1 MTAIQTIGGKLFHE
15 MLISAANSLENNKQ
29 KINDLNV
36 FPVPDGDTGTNM
48 GLTIGAV
55 HNMPKEESISDC
67 ASKAA
72 TAVLL
77 SARGNSGAILALF
90 FRGFAKATKGLEEMD
105 SETVAKAF
113 ALGKEEAYKA
123 VMNPAEGTIL
133 TVIRRCAEDAVE
145 LKDNYK
151 NDLGGFFAK
160 LLNTAEIT
168 LDQTPEM
175 LPILKEAHVVDAGG
189 CGFVTILR
197 GMLAA
202 LVGKPVEAI
211 EDTTAK
217 KAAVTEKADFADF
230 NTEDI
235 KFQYCTECIVEKS
248 KGFHGENKA
257 HALYERIEE
266 MGDSIV
272 FVDAEEII
280 KLHIHTNHP
289 GLVLEL
295 ATMFGSF
302 VTVKVENMKN
312 QHSALT
318 DVAPTP
324 VAAPV
329 EEKPEEPTIA
339 PAEKKYGFVSVC
351 MGDGIRDMFRD
362 FNVDQ
367 IVFGGQTMNPSM
379 QDILDAVNKTPAEIV
394 FVLPNNKNIDMV
406 ATQAAEASTE
416 KKVIVIHTKSVPEG
430 ISSLLVF
437 DETATPEENEEAMSE
452 ALTHVKSLS
461 VTHAVRDASI
471 DGIAVRSGQT
481 MGLVGGKI
489 RSTGANNIEAIEK
502 LLDLVKSA
510 IYVTIFYG
518 EDASEVEANQV
529 REMIENAASD
539 AEVVLAYGGQPL
551 YDYIISVEE

>member
-15 MLISAANSLENNKQ
+15 MLVSAANSLENNKQ

-55 HNMPKEESISDC
+55 HNMKVEDAISEC

-90 FRGFAKATKGLEEMD
+90 FRGFAKATKGLEEMNAD
-105 SETVAKAF
+105 VLANAF
-113 ALGKEEAYKA
+113 VLGKEEAYKA

-133 TVIRRCAEDAVE
+133 TVMRRCAEDAAEVKDQYTGNLSAFFE
-145 LKDNYK
+145 RLLK
-151 NDLGGFFAK
+151 
-160 LLNTAEIT
+160 TAEIT

-211 EDTTAK
+211 GDN
-217 KAAVTEKADFADF
+217 KAAPVTEKADFADF

-248 KGFHGENKA
+248 KCFYGENKA

-295 ATMFGSF
+295 ATIFGSF
-302 VTVKVENMKN
+302 VTVKIENMKN

-318 DVAPTP
+318 DVAP
-324 VAAPV
+324 AA
-329 EEKPEEPTIA
+329 EEENAIA
-339 PAEKKYGFVSVC
+339 PSEKQYGFVSVC
-351 MGDGIRDMFRD
+351 MGDGIRDMFHD

-367 IVFGGQTMNPSM
+367 VVFGGQTMNPSM

-406 ATQAAEASTE
+406 ANQAAEASTE

-430 ISSLLVF
+430 IAALLVF
-437 DETATPEENEEAMSE
+437 DETATPEDNEAAMAEAI
-452 ALTHVKSLS
+452 THVKSLS
-461 VTHAVRDASI
+461 VTHAVRDACI

-489 RSTGANNIEAIEK
+489 RSVGANSMEAIEK
-502 LLDLVKSA
+502 LLDQMKEAVY
-510 IYVTIFYG
+510 ITIFYG
-518 EDASEVEANQV
+518 EDANETEANAV
-529 REMIENAASD
+529 REMIENAATD

-551 YDYIISVEE
+551 YDYLISVEA

>member
-1 MTAIQTIGGKLFHE
+1 MTAIQTIDGKLFHE
-15 MLISAANSLENNKQ
+15 MLVSAANSLENNKQ

-55 HNMPKEESISDC
+55 HNMPAEETISDC

-72 TAVLL
+72 NAVLL

-90 FRGFAKATKGLEEMD
+90 FRGFAKATKGLEVMNAD
-105 SETVAKAF
+105 TVANAF
-113 ALGKEEAYKA
+113 ATGKEEAYKA

-133 TVIRRCAEDAVE
+133 TVIRRCAEDAVA
-145 LKDNYK
+145 LKDEYQDN
-151 NDLGGFFAK
+151 LGGFFTK
-160 LLNTAEIT
+160 LLKTAEIT

-189 CGFVTILR
+189 CGFVMILR

-202 LVGKPVEAI
+202 LVGKPVEAV
-211 EDTTAK
+211 EDKSAK
-217 KAAVTEKADFADF
+217 KATATEKADFADF

-248 KGFHGENKA
+248 KCFHGENNA

-295 ATMFGSF
+295 ATTFGSF

-318 DVAPTP
+318 D
-324 VAAPV
+324 AAPAAKA
-329 EEKPEEPTIA
+329 EEAEEENNGIA
-339 PAEKKYGFVSVC
+339 PAEKQYGFVSVC
-351 MGDGIRDMFRD
+351 MGDGIRDMFHD

-406 ATQAAEASTE
+406 ANQAAEASTE

-430 ISSLLVF
+430 IASLLVF
-437 DETATPEENEEAMSE
+437 DETATPEDNEAAMAEAI
-452 ALTHVKSLS
+452 THVKSLS

-489 RSTGANNIEAIEK
+489 RSVGANSTEAIEK
-502 LLDLVKSA
+502 LLDLVKDA
-510 IYVTIFYG
+510 VYVTIFYG

>member
-1 MTAIQTIGGKLFHE
+1 MTAIQTIGGKLFHG
-15 MLISAANSLENNKQ
+15 MLVSAANSLENNKQ

-55 HNMPKEESISDC
+55 HNMKVEDAISEC

-90 FRGFAKATKGLEEMD
+90 FRGFAKATKGLEEMNAD
-105 SETVAKAF
+105 ALANAF
-113 ALGKEEAYKA
+113 VLGKEEAYKA

-133 TVIRRCAEDAVE
+133 TVMRRCAEDAAEVKDQYTGNLSAFFE
-145 LKDNYK
+145 RLLK
-151 NDLGGFFAK
+151 
-160 LLNTAEIT
+160 TAEIT

-211 EDTTAK
+211 GDT
-217 KAAVTEKADFADF
+217 KAAPVTEKADFADF

-248 KGFHGENKA
+248 KCFYGENKA

-295 ATMFGSF
+295 ATTFGSF
-302 VTVKVENMKN
+302 VTVKIENMKN

-318 DVAPTP
+318 DVAP
-324 VAAPV
+324 AA
-329 EEKPEEPTIA
+329 EEENAIA
-339 PAEKKYGFVSVC
+339 PSEKQYGFVSVC
-351 MGDGIRDMFRD
+351 MGDGIRDMFHD

-367 IVFGGQTMNPSM
+367 VVFGGQTMNPSM
-379 QDILDAVNKTPAEIV
+379 QDILDAVNKTPSDIV

-406 ATQAAEASTE
+406 ANQAAEASTE

-430 ISSLLVF
+430 IAALLVF
-437 DETATPEENEEAMSE
+437 DETATPEDNEAAMAEAI
-452 ALTHVKSLS
+452 THVKSLS
-461 VTHAVRDASI
+461 VTHAVRDACI

-489 RSTGANNIEAIEK
+489 RSVGANSMEAIEK
-502 LLDLVKSA
+502 LLDQMKEAVY
-510 IYVTIFYG
+510 ITIFDG
-518 EDASEVEANQV
+518 EDANETEANAV
-529 REMIENAASD
+529 REMIENAATD

-551 YDYIISVEE
+551 YDYLISVEE

>member
-15 MLISAANSLENNKQ
+15 MLVSAANSLENNKQ

-55 HNMPKEESISDC
+55 HNMKVEDAISEC

-90 FRGFAKATKGLEEMD
+90 FRGFAKATKGLEEMNAD
-105 SETVAKAF
+105 ALANAF
-113 ALGKEEAYKA
+113 VLGKEEAYKA

-133 TVIRRCAEDAVE
+133 TVMRRCAEDAAEVKDQYTGNLSAFFE
-145 LKDNYK
+145 RLLK
-151 NDLGGFFAK
+151 
-160 LLNTAEIT
+160 TAEIT

-211 EDTTAK
+211 GDT
-217 KAAVTEKADFADF
+217 KAAPVTEKADFADF

-248 KGFHGENKA
+248 KCFYGENKA

-295 ATMFGSF
+295 ATTFGSF
-302 VTVKVENMKN
+302 VTVKIENMKN

-318 DVAPTP
+318 DVAP
-324 VAAPV
+324 AA
-329 EEKPEEPTIA
+329 EEENAIA
-339 PAEKKYGFVSVC
+339 PSEKQYGFVSVC
-351 MGDGIRDMFRD
+351 MGDGIRDMFHD

-367 IVFGGQTMNPSM
+367 VVFGGQTMNPSM
-379 QDILDAVNKTPAEIV
+379 QDILDAVNKTPSDIV

-406 ATQAAEASTE
+406 ANQAAEASTE

-430 ISSLLVF
+430 IAALLVF
-437 DETATPEENEEAMSE
+437 DETATPEDNEAAMAEAI
-452 ALTHVKSLS
+452 THVKSLS
-461 VTHAVRDASI
+461 VTHAVRDACI

-489 RSTGANNIEAIEK
+489 RSVGANSMEAIEK
-502 LLDLVKSA
+502 LLDQMKEAVY
-510 IYVTIFYG
+510 ITIFYG
-518 EDASEVEANQV
+518 EDANETEANAV
-529 REMIENAASD
+529 REMIENAAAD

-551 YDYIISVEE
+551 YDYLISVEA

>member
-15 MLISAANSLENNKQ
+15 MLVSAANSLENNKQ

-55 HNMPKEESISDC
+55 HNMKVEDAISEC

-90 FRGFAKATKGLEEMD
+90 FRGFAKATKGLEEMNAD
-105 SETVAKAF
+105 ALANAF
-113 ALGKEEAYKA
+113 VLGKEEAYKA

-133 TVIRRCAEDAVE
+133 TVMRRCAEDAAEVKDQYTGNLSAFFE
-145 LKDNYK
+145 RLLK
-151 NDLGGFFAK
+151 
-160 LLNTAEIT
+160 TAEIT

-211 EDTTAK
+211 GDN
-217 KAAVTEKADFADF
+217 KAAPVTEKADFADF

-248 KGFHGENKA
+248 KCFYGENKA

-295 ATMFGSF
+295 ATTFGSF
-302 VTVKVENMKN
+302 VTVKIENMKN

-318 DVAPTP
+318 DVAP
-324 VAAPV
+324 AA
-329 EEKPEEPTIA
+329 EEENAIA
-339 PAEKKYGFVSVC
+339 PSEKQYGFVSVC
-351 MGDGIRDMFRD
+351 MGDGIRDMFHD

-367 IVFGGQTMNPSM
+367 VVFGGQTMNPSM
-379 QDILDAVNKTPAEIV
+379 QDILDAVNKTPSDIV

-406 ATQAAEASTE
+406 ANQAAEASTE

-430 ISSLLVF
+430 IAALLVF
-437 DETATPEENEEAMSE
+437 DETATPEDNEAAMAEAI
-452 ALTHVKSLS
+452 THVKSLS
-461 VTHAVRDASI
+461 VTHAVRDACI

-489 RSTGANNIEAIEK
+489 RSVGANSMEAIEK
-502 LLDLVKSA
+502 LLDQMKEAVY
-510 IYVTIFYG
+510 ITIFYG
-518 EDASEVEANQV
+518 EDANETEANAV
-529 REMIENAASD
+529 REMIENAAAD

-551 YDYIISVEE
+551 YDYLISVEA

>member
-1 MTAIQTIGGKLFHE
+1 MTAIQTIGGKLFHG
-15 MLISAANSLENNKQ
+15 MLVSAANSLENNKQ

-55 HNMPKEESISDC
+55 HNMKVEDAISEC

-90 FRGFAKATKGLEEMD
+90 FRGFAKATKGLEEMNAD
-105 SETVAKAF
+105 ALANAF
-113 ALGKEEAYKA
+113 VLGKEEAYKA

-133 TVIRRCAEDAVE
+133 TVMRRCAEDAAEVKDQYTGNLSAFFE
-145 LKDNYK
+145 RLLK
-151 NDLGGFFAK
+151 
-160 LLNTAEIT
+160 TAEIT

-211 EDTTAK
+211 GDT
-217 KAAVTEKADFADF
+217 KAAPVTEKADFADF

-248 KGFHGENKA
+248 KCFYGENKA

-295 ATMFGSF
+295 ATTFGSF
-302 VTVKVENMKN
+302 VTVKIENMKN

-318 DVAPTP
+318 DVAP
-324 VAAPV
+324 AA
-329 EEKPEEPTIA
+329 EEENAIA
-339 PAEKKYGFVSVC
+339 PSEKQYGFVSVC
-351 MGDGIRDMFRD
+351 MGDGIRDMFHD

-367 IVFGGQTMNPSM
+367 VVVGGQTMNPSM
-379 QDILDAVNKTPAEIV
+379 QDILDAVNKTPSDIV

-406 ATQAAEASTE
+406 ANQAAEASTE

-430 ISSLLVF
+430 IAALLVF
-437 DETATPEENEEAMSE
+437 DETATPEDNEAAMAEAI
-452 ALTHVKSLS
+452 THVKSLS
-461 VTHAVRDASI
+461 VTHAVRDACI

-489 RSTGANNIEAIEK
+489 RSVGANSMEAIEK
-502 LLDLVKSA
+502 LLDQMKEAVY
-510 IYVTIFYG
+510 ITIFDG
-518 EDASEVEANQV
+518 EDANETEANAV
-529 REMIENAASD
+529 REMIENAATD

-551 YDYIISVEE
+551 YDYLISVEE

>member
-15 MLISAANSLENNKQ
+15 MLVSAANSLENNKQ

-55 HNMPKEESISDC
+55 HNMKVEDAISEC

-90 FRGFAKATKGLEEMD
+90 FRGFAKATKGLEEMNAD
-105 SETVAKAF
+105 ALANAF
-113 ALGKEEAYKA
+113 VLGKEEAYKA

-133 TVIRRCAEDAVE
+133 TVMRRCAEDAAEVKDQYTGNLSAFFE
-145 LKDNYK
+145 RLLK
-151 NDLGGFFAK
+151 
-160 LLNTAEIT
+160 TAEIT

-211 EDTTAK
+211 GDNKVAP
-217 KAAVTEKADFADF
+217 VTEKADFADF

-248 KGFHGENKA
+248 KCFYGENKA

-295 ATMFGSF
+295 ATTFGSF
-302 VTVKVENMKN
+302 VTVKIENMKN

-318 DVAPTP
+318 DVAP
-324 VAAPV
+324 AA
-329 EEKPEEPTIA
+329 EEENAIA
-339 PAEKKYGFVSVC
+339 PSEKQYGFVSVC
-351 MGDGIRDMFRD
+351 MGDGIRDMFHD

-367 IVFGGQTMNPSM
+367 VVFGGQTMNPSM
-379 QDILDAVNKTPAEIV
+379 QDILDAVNKTPSDIV

-406 ATQAAEASTE
+406 ANQAAEASTE

-430 ISSLLVF
+430 IAALLVF
-437 DETATPEENEEAMSE
+437 DETATPEDNEAAMAEAI
-452 ALTHVKSLS
+452 THVKSLS
-461 VTHAVRDASI
+461 VTHAVRDACI

-489 RSTGANNIEAIEK
+489 RSVGANSMEAIEK
-502 LLDLVKSA
+502 LLDQMKEAVY
-510 IYVTIFYG
+510 ITIFYG
-518 EDASEVEANQV
+518 EDANETEANAI
-529 REMIENAASD
+529 REMIENAATD

-551 YDYIISVEE
+551 YDYLISVEA

>member
-15 MLISAANSLENNKQ
+15 MLVSAANSLENNKQ

-55 HNMPKEESISDC
+55 HNMKVEDAISEC

-90 FRGFAKATKGLEEMD
+90 FRGFAKATKGLEEMNAD
-105 SETVAKAF
+105 VLANAF
-113 ALGKEEAYKA
+113 VLGKEEAYKA

-133 TVIRRCAEDAVE
+133 TVMRRCAEDAAEVKDQYTGNLSAFFE
-145 LKDNYK
+145 RLLK
-151 NDLGGFFAK
+151 
-160 LLNTAEIT
+160 TAEIT

-211 EDTTAK
+211 GDT
-217 KAAVTEKADFADF
+217 KAAPVTEKADFADF

-248 KGFHGENKA
+248 KCFYGENKA

-295 ATMFGSF
+295 ATTFGSF
-302 VTVKVENMKN
+302 VTVKIENMKN

-318 DVAPTP
+318 DVAP
-324 VAAPV
+324 AA
-329 EEKPEEPTIA
+329 EEENAIA
-339 PAEKKYGFVSVC
+339 PSEKQYGFVSVC
-351 MGDGIRDMFRD
+351 MGDGIRDMFHD

-367 IVFGGQTMNPSM
+367 VVFGGQTMNPSM
-379 QDILDAVNKTPAEIV
+379 QDILDAVNKTPSDIV

-406 ATQAAEASTE
+406 ANQAAEASTE

-430 ISSLLVF
+430 IAALLVF
-437 DETATPEENEEAMSE
+437 DETATPEDNEAAMAEAI
-452 ALTHVKSLS
+452 THVKSLS
-461 VTHAVRDASI
+461 VTHAVRDACI
-471 DGIAVRSGQT
+471 DGIAVRSGQN

-489 RSTGANNIEAIEK
+489 RSVGANSMEAIEK
-502 LLDLVKSA
+502 LLDQMKEAVY
-510 IYVTIFYG
+510 ITIFYG
-518 EDASEVEANQV
+518 EDANETEANAV
-529 REMIENAASD
+529 REMIENAATD

-551 YDYIISVEE
+551 YDYLISVEA

>member
-55 HNMPKEESISDC
+55 HGISHDDTISDC

-90 FRGFAKATKGLEEMD
+90 FRGFAKATKGMGEMNA
-105 SETVAKAF
+105 EVVAKAF
-113 ALGKEEAYKA
+113 ATGKEEAYKA

-133 TVIRRCAEDAVE
+133 TVMRRCAEDAVQAYTKYE
-145 LKDNYK
+145 

-160 LLNTAEIT
+160 LLKTAEIT

-202 LVGKPVEAI
+202 LVGEPVEAI
-211 EDTTAK
+211 ETTVTK
-217 KAAVTEKADFADF
+217 KAVTEKADFADF

-248 KGFHGENKA
+248 KCFHGENKA

-295 ATMFGSF
+295 ATTFGSF

-318 DVAPTP
+318 D
-324 VAAPV
+324 AAPAPAAAP
-329 EEKPEEPTIA
+329 EKEEPAIA
-339 PAEKKYGFVSVC
+339 PAEKQYGFVSVC
-351 MGDGIRDMFRD
+351 MGDGIRDMFHD

-367 IVFGGQTMNPSM
+367 VVFGGQTMNPSM
-379 QDILDAVNKTPAEIV
+379 QDILDAVNKTPSEIV

-406 ATQAAEASTE
+406 ANQAAEASTE

-430 ISSLLVF
+430 IASLLVF
-437 DETATPEENEEAMSE
+437 DETASPEDNEANMSE
-452 ALTHVKSLS
+452 AITHVKSLS

-489 RSTGANNIEAIEK
+489 RSVGVNSTEAIEK
-502 LLDLVKSA
+502 LLDHMKDAVY
-510 IYVTIFYG
+510 ITVFYG
-518 EDASEVEANQV
+518 EDASEVEANSI
-529 REMIENAASD
+529 REMIENAAVD
-539 AEVVLAYGGQPL
+539 AEVVLAHGGQPL

>member
-1 MTAIQTIGGKLFHE
+1 MTAIQKIGGKLFHE
-15 MLISAANSLENNKQ
+15 MLVSAANSLENNKQ

-55 HNMPKEESISDC
+55 HNMKTEENVGDC
-67 ASKAA
+67 AGKAA
-72 TAVLL
+72 TSVLL

-105 SETVAKAF
+105 AKAF
-113 ALGKEEAYKA
+113 AQAFVLGKEEAYKA
-123 VMNPAEGTIL
+123 VMNPQEGTIL
-133 TVIRRCAEDAVE
+133 TVIRRCAEDAVKLQDKYE
-145 LKDNYK
+145 
-151 NDLGGFFAK
+151 NDLGGFLSK
-160 LLNTAEIT
+160 LLEVAEIT

-211 EDTTAK
+211 VDNKPAP
-217 KAAVTEKADFADF
+217 VTEKADFADF

-248 KGFHGENKA
+248 KCFHGENKA
-257 HALYERIEE
+257 GALYERIEE

-295 ATMFGSF
+295 ATTFGSF

-318 DVAPTP
+318 DAAPAVVAPSK
-324 VAAPV
+324 
-329 EEKPEEPTIA
+329 EEEPAIA
-339 PAEKKYGFVSVC
+339 PSEKQYGFVSVC

-367 IVFGGQTMNPSM
+367 VVFGGQTMNPSM
-379 QDILDAVNKTPAEIV
+379 QDILDAVNKTPSDIV

-406 ATQAAEASTE
+406 ANQAAEASTE

-430 ISSLLVF
+430 IAAMLVF
-437 DETATPEENEEAMSE
+437 DETASPEDNEATMAEAI
-452 ALTHVKSLS
+452 THVKSLS

-471 DGIAVRSGQT
+471 DGVAVRSGQT

-489 RSTGANNIEAIEK
+489 RSVGANSTEALEK
-502 LLDLVKSA
+502 LLDHMKNA

-518 EDASEVEANQV
+518 EDANETEANSI
-529 REMIENAASD
+529 REMIENTASE

>member
-15 MLISAANSLENNKQ
+15 MLVSAANSLENNKQ

-55 HNMPKEESISDC
+55 HNMKVEDAISEC

-90 FRGFAKATKGLEEMD
+90 FRGFAKATKGLEEMNAD
-105 SETVAKAF
+105 ALANAF
-113 ALGKEEAYKA
+113 VLGKEEAYKA

-133 TVIRRCAEDAVE
+133 TVMRRCAEDAAEVKDQYTGNLSAFFE
-145 LKDNYK
+145 RLLK
-151 NDLGGFFAK
+151 
-160 LLNTAEIT
+160 TAEIT

-211 EDTTAK
+211 GDT
-217 KAAVTEKADFADF
+217 KAAPVTEKADFADF

-248 KGFHGENKA
+248 KCFYGENKA

-295 ATMFGSF
+295 ATTFGSF
-302 VTVKVENMKN
+302 VTVKIENMKN

-318 DVAPTP
+318 DVAP
-324 VAAPV
+324 AA
-329 EEKPEEPTIA
+329 EEENAIA
-339 PAEKKYGFVSVC
+339 PSEKQYGFVSVC
-351 MGDGIRDMFRD
+351 MGDGIRDMFHD

-367 IVFGGQTMNPSM
+367 VVFGGQTMNPSM
-379 QDILDAVNKTPAEIV
+379 QDILDAVNKTPSDIV

-406 ATQAAEASTE
+406 ANQAAEASTE

-430 ISSLLVF
+430 IAALLVF
-437 DETATPEENEEAMSE
+437 DETATPEDNEAAMAEAI
-452 ALTHVKSLS
+452 THVKSLS
-461 VTHAVRDASI
+461 VTHAVRDACI

-489 RSTGANNIEAIEK
+489 RSVGANSMEAIEK
-502 LLDLVKSA
+502 LLDQMKEAVY
-510 IYVTIFYG
+510 ITIFYG
-518 EDASEVEANQV
+518 EDANETEANAV
-529 REMIENAASD
+529 REMIENAAVD

-551 YDYIISVEE
+551 YDYLISVEE

>member
-15 MLISAANSLENNKQ
+15 MLVSAANSLENNKQ

-55 HNMPKEESISDC
+55 HNMKVEDAISEC

-90 FRGFAKATKGLEEMD
+90 FRGFAKATKGLEEMNAD
-105 SETVAKAF
+105 ALANAF
-113 ALGKEEAYKA
+113 VLGKEEAYKA

-133 TVIRRCAEDAVE
+133 TVMRRCAEDAAEVKDQYTGNLSAFFE
-145 LKDNYK
+145 RLLK
-151 NDLGGFFAK
+151 
-160 LLNTAEIT
+160 TAEIT

-211 EDTTAK
+211 GDN
-217 KAAVTEKADFADF
+217 KAAPVTEKADFADF

-248 KGFHGENKA
+248 KCFYGENKA

-295 ATMFGSF
+295 ATTFGSF
-302 VTVKVENMKN
+302 VTVKIENMKN

-318 DVAPTP
+318 DVAP
-324 VAAPV
+324 AA
-329 EEKPEEPTIA
+329 EEENAIA
-339 PAEKKYGFVSVC
+339 PSEKQYGFVSVC
-351 MGDGIRDMFRD
+351 MGDGIRDMFHD

-367 IVFGGQTMNPSM
+367 VVFGGQTMNPSM
-379 QDILDAVNKTPAEIV
+379 QDILDAVNKTPSDIV

-406 ATQAAEASTE
+406 ANQAAEASTE

-430 ISSLLVF
+430 IAALLVF
-437 DETATPEENEEAMSE
+437 DETATPEDNEAAMAEAI
-452 ALTHVKSLS
+452 THVKSLS
-461 VTHAVRDASI
+461 VTHAVRDACI

-489 RSTGANNIEAIEK
+489 RSVGANSMEAIEK
-502 LLDLVKSA
+502 LLDQMKEAVY
-510 IYVTIFYG
+510 ITIFYG
-518 EDASEVEANQV
+518 EDANETEANAV
-529 REMIENAASD
+529 REMIENAAAD

-551 YDYIISVEE
+551 YDYLISVEE

>member
-15 MLISAANSLENNKQ
+15 MLVSAANSLENNKQ

-55 HNMPKEESISDC
+55 HNMKVEDAISEC

-90 FRGFAKATKGLEEMD
+90 FRGFAKATKGLEEMNAD
-105 SETVAKAF
+105 ALANAF
-113 ALGKEEAYKA
+113 VLGKEEAYKA

-133 TVIRRCAEDAVE
+133 TVMRRCAEDAAEVKDQYTGNLSAFFE
-145 LKDNYK
+145 RLLK
-151 NDLGGFFAK
+151 
-160 LLNTAEIT
+160 TAEIT

-211 EDTTAK
+211 GDT
-217 KAAVTEKADFADF
+217 KAAPVTEKADFADF

-248 KGFHGENKA
+248 KCFYGENKA

-295 ATMFGSF
+295 ATTFGSF
-302 VTVKVENMKN
+302 VTVKIENMKN

-318 DVAPTP
+318 DVAP
-324 VAAPV
+324 AA
-329 EEKPEEPTIA
+329 EEENAIA
-339 PAEKKYGFVSVC
+339 PSEKQYGFVSVC
-351 MGDGIRDMFRD
+351 MGDGIRDMFHD

-367 IVFGGQTMNPSM
+367 VVFGGQTMNPSM
-379 QDILDAVNKTPAEIV
+379 QDILDAVNKTPSDIV

-406 ATQAAEASTE
+406 ANQAAEASTE

-430 ISSLLVF
+430 IAALLVF
-437 DETATPEENEEAMSE
+437 DETATPEDNEAAMAEAI
-452 ALTHVKSLS
+452 THVKSLS
-461 VTHAVRDASI
+461 VTHAVRDACI

-489 RSTGANNIEAIEK
+489 RSVGANSMEAIEK
-502 LLDLVKSA
+502 LLDQMKEAVY
-510 IYVTIFYG
+510 ITIFYG
-518 EDASEVEANQV
+518 EDANETEANAV
-529 REMIENAASD
+529 REMIENAATD

-551 YDYIISVEE
+551 YDYLISVEE